1 MTPRP
6 IDDLVAA
13 VDEKRAGSPSDFSTS
28 LTTASNIQQIVANSA
43 HHDEVLCQLLDAAR
57 LNLIGAEAKKALNRA
72 AKARVIEL
80 RDMRARGEVG
90 TRTRKSTDSS
100 QLPENAHISL
110 SRHSHKKKRER
121 GRTGERHRRRPSDTP
136 DSAPDETSV
145 SRLTKRQSS
154 TTRAYPFLA

>member
-6 IDDLVAA
+6 MDDPVAA
-13 VDEKRAGSPSDFSTS
+13 VDAQRAGSPSDFSTS

-80 RDMRARGEVG
+80 RDMRARGEV
-90 TRTRKSTDSS
+90 
-100 QLPENAHISL
+100 
-110 SRHSHKKKRER
+110 
-121 GRTGERHRRRPSDTP
+121 
-136 DSAPDETSV
+136 SA
-145 SRLTKRQSS
+145 LG
-154 TTRAYPFLA
+154 